1 MSLNQRQQPLPTVAK
16 HGLLMSSRA
25 SFSAAQPQGIVSS
38 FLLSRSGLLSVLVLL
53 LFLVVFVPLPGR
65 RPMFA
70 LFSSSGDYGPVS
82 RWKDYT
88 LARAAASAARNGTL
102 IVSAVS
108 EPFLPLLNN
117 WLISVARQKRQD
129 QVLIF
134 AEDYATLYEIN
145 RRWPRHAVLVQPAPD
160 SQTAHNFGSQG
171 FFNITSRRPRH
182 LLDILELGY
191 SVMYNDVD
199 MVWVAD
205 PFRYLEGNH
214 DVYFADD
221 EVAVKPSSPIPY
233 EQVKP
238 LNHSHDLPRPGT
250 NGKTYVCSCMIF
262 LRPTRGAKKALSS
275 WIEEIQNQPW
285 SENTHTND
293 QPAFNSALNKTAGE
307 VDLYLLPQATFPPGG
322 LYFRNGDWVE
332 RTRGLHAIVHNN
344 YIVGLQNKIQRFK
357 DYGLWLADNHTDE
370 SPLGRI

>member
-25 SFSAAQPQGIVSS
+25 SFSAAQPQGIVYS
-38 FLLSRSGLLSVLVLL
+38 FLFSRSGLLSVLALFLL
-53 LFLVVFVPLPGR
+53 LVVFVPLPGR
-65 RPMFA
+65 RPMSA
-70 LFSSSGDYGPVS
+70 LFYDDGPVS

-88 LARAAASAARNGTL
+88 VARAAGFAARNDTL
-102 IVSAVS
+102 IVTSVS
-108 EPFLPLLNN
+108 EPFLPMLNN
-117 WLISVARQKRQD
+117 WLISIARKKRQD

-145 RRWPRHAVLVQPAPD
+145 RRWPGHAVLVQPAPD
-160 SQTAHNFGSQG
+160 SNAAHDYGSRG

-199 MVWVAD
+199 IVWVAD
-205 PFRYLEGNH
+205 PFRYLEGDH

-221 EVAVKPSSPIPY
+221 EVAVSTT
-233 EQVKP
+233 VKP
-238 LNHSHDLPRPGT
+238 LNHSHDLPPPGA

-262 LRPTRGAKKALSS
+262 LRPTRGAKKAMSS

-285 SENTHTND
+285 SDNKPTHD

-307 VDLYLLPQATFPPGG
+307 VDLYLLPQAAFPSGG

-370 SPLGRI
+370 SPLGQI

>member
-1 MSLNQRQQPLPTVAK
+1 MSLNQRQQPLPVVAK
-16 HGLLMSSRA
+16 HDLLISSRA
-25 SFSAAQPQGIVSS
+25 SMISAQTQGVVSS
-38 FLLSRSGLLSVLVLL
+38 FLLSRSGLLSVLALL

-65 RPMFA
+65 RPVSA
-70 LFSSSGDYGPVS
+70 LLSSFSPGDDDGAVS

-88 LARAAASAARNGTL
+88 VARAAAFAARNDTL
-102 IVSAVS
+102 IVTAVS

-145 RRWPRHAVLVQPAPD
+145 RRWPGHAVLVQPAPD

-221 EVAVKPSSPIPY
+221 EVAVKP
-233 EQVKP
+233 
-238 LNHSHDLPRPGT
+238 LNHSHDLPPPGAD
-250 NGKTYVCSCMIF
+250 GHTYVCSCMLF
-262 LRPTRGAKKALSS
+262 LRPTRGAKKAMSS
-275 WIEEIQNQPW
+275 WIQEIQNQPW
-285 SENTHTND
+285 SENTPTND
-293 QPAFNSALNKTAGE
+293 QPAFNSALSKTAAGE
-307 VDLYLLPQATFPPGG
+307 VDLYLLPQAAFPPGG
-322 LYFRNGDWVE
+322 LYFQDGDWVE

-344 YIVGLQNKIQRFK
+344 YILGFQNKIRRFK
-357 DYGLWLADNHTDE
+357 DYGLWLADDHADE